1 MNQFSLRREFLR
13 KILHIVV
20 LVFPL
25 FLLEFGKSICFP
37 YFLVISILFIL
48 FDIFR
53 IKNSGVKLFYDRY
66 FSIVTK
72 KYEVDKL
79 TSASYVFLSLIIVVL
94 LFDETSAAAAL
105 TIMILSD
112 PIASLVGRV
121 FGNLKLIGNKTL
133 EGSIAFFISS
143 VIILLLYNFEAFEV
157 LIVSMGAT
165 LIELFSKKIRI
176 DDNFLI
182 PLISA
187 ILLFVLQNI

>member
-13 KILHIVV
+13 KILHIIV

-25 FLLEFGKSICFP
+25 LLLEFGKSICLP

-53 IKNSGVKLFYDRY
+53 IKSSAVKIFYDRY

-72 KYEVDKL
+72 KYEIDKL
-79 TSASYVFLSLIIVVL
+79 TSASYVFLSIMIVVF
-94 LFDETSAAAAL
+94 LFDEVSAAAAL

-112 PIASLVGRV
+112 PVASLVGRV

-133 EGSIAFFISS
+133 EGSLAFFISS
-143 VIILLLYNFEAFEV
+143 IIILLLYNFEVFEV
-157 LIVSMGAT
+157 LFVSVGAT

-182 PLISA
+182 PLVSA
-187 ILLFVLQNI
+187 TLLFVL

>member
-13 KILHIVV
+13 KILHIIV

-25 FLLEFGKSICFP
+25 LLLEFGKSICLP

-53 IKNSGVKLFYDRY
+53 IKSGAVKIFYDRY

-79 TSASYVFLSLIIVVL
+79 TSASYVFLSMIIVVF
-94 LFDETSAAAAL
+94 LFDEVSAAAAL

-143 VIILLLYNFEAFEV
+143 IIILLLYNFEVFEV
-157 LIVSMGAT
+157 LFVSVGAT

-182 PLISA
+182 PLVSA
-187 ILLFVLQNI
+187 TLLFVL